1 MALYLQQYPLASIVL
16 VTGLLMILIG
26 LWGMLTNK
34 NLIRI
39 IVGIS
44 IMETGV
50 NIILVSIG
58 YIQGKT
64 APIVAGAVTN
74 DNLLSKVV
82 DPIPSALVLTSIVIG
97 LGTTALMLS
106 YVIKMYKEHKSLSIE
121 DYGVLKW

>member
-1 MALYLQQYPLASIVL
+1 MSLYLQQFPLASIVL

-34 NLIRI
+34 NLIRMI
-39 IVGIS
+39 IGIS

-50 NIILVSIG
+50 NVILVSLG

-64 APIVAGAVTN
+64 APILDTSELQSSA
-74 DNLLSKVV
+74 LSQVV

-106 YVIKMYKEHKSLSIE
+106 YVIKMYKEKQTLNIE
-121 DYGVLKW
+121 EYGVLKW

>member
-1 MALYLQQYPLASIVL
+1 MYLQQYPLASIVL

-34 NLIRI
+34 NIIRM

-64 APIVAGAVTN
+64 APILNSLELQQGALN
-74 DNLLSKVV
+74 SVV

-97 LGTTALMLS
+97 VGTTALMLS
-106 YVIKMYKEHKSLSIE
+106 YVIKMHKETKSLSIE